1 VRRLT
6 LLLAGGAVWL
16 FLAAVP
22 VLADGG
28 PHIASLNSGST
39 GINADSCAA
48 CHRAHTAQASYLL
61 IEEQPAMCVT
71 CHGDAGLGAA
81 TNVESGLQ
89 YVLDGSGSRTSA
101 VLGALRNGGF
111 ETARIASNSAYS
123 VGYIRNTSG
132 DISFRIKV
140 PVASTGVAVTSAHM
154 PLTGPGEGEAWGNGP
169 LNSGPGAAV
178 EVECTTCHNPHGNG
192 NYRILNP
199 VPQPG
204 AVTGGGTFVATTGA
218 AIVLDDS
225 ANVNVTRNYTVIQ
238 LRNGTGSLT
247 ATQVAGLGLPDTA
260 GDYMH
265 RVVPWDPQVPY
276 NAPPA
281 AGTTANDAPNG
292 IPATF
297 GTQIAAW
304 CITCHSRYAS
314 EGWAVNTGDN
324 IFKYRHTSQNTQRN
338 CVTCHVAHGSN
349 AVMNGWNSTH
359 SAYPNADGTGG
370 TYEPFTATAS
380 TDSRLLKIDNRGT
393 CQACHDPTGTVVAGQ
408 VRPTGAS
415 APVPY
420 VP

>member
-1 VRRLT
+1 MRRLT

-16 FLAAVP
+16 FLAAIP
-22 VLADGG
+22 VLADNG
-28 PHIASLNSGST
+28 PHVKDINNGSA
-39 GINADSCAA
+39 GINADTCAG
-48 CHRAHTAQASYLL
+48 CHRAHTAQGPDLL
-61 IEEQPAMCVT
+61 IDDEPAMCIV
-71 CHGDAGLGAA
+71 CHGAAGTGA
-81 TNVESGLQ
+81 TTDVVDGLQ
-89 YVLDGSGSRTSA
+89 YVLSGGNRTSA
-101 VLGALRNGGF
+101 VLGALRAGGF

-123 VGYIRNTSG
+123 VAYARNTTG
-132 DISFRIKV
+132 DVSFRTKV
-140 PVASTGVAVTSAHM
+140 PVASTGAAVTSAHM

-199 VPQPG
+199 VPNPSEVSTTG
-204 AVTGGGTFVATTGA
+204 AQFVATTGS

-238 LRNGTGSLT
+238 TLGGTGTLT
-247 ATQVAGLGLPDTA
+247 AAQVQALGLSDTA
-260 GDYMH
+260 GDYF
-265 RVVPWDPQVPY
+265 RRTVPWDPQVSY
-276 NAPPA
+276 LAPPPS
-281 AGTTANDAPNG
+281 GVTANDAANG
-292 IPATF
+292 LPTTF
-297 GTQIAAW
+297 TPQMAAW

-314 EGWAVNTGDN
+314 AGWAVNTQDN
-324 IFKYRHTSQNTQRN
+324 IFKYRHTSQNTSRN

-359 SAYPNADGTGG
+359 SAYPNEDGTGG
-370 TYEPFTATAS
+370 TYEPFTLTANTS
-380 TDSRLLKIDNRGT
+380 SRLLKIDNRGS